1 MVSSLEKA
9 NYFTLVHKLQHQ
21 NYIFNFFMGMRRL
34 KNKGAVLVLIWAFL
48 PCDAYISAGIVIKLS
63 IIPLIVISAVSF
75 PILGCLSDVCLG
87 RYKTIRYSLWILW
100 LSLIA
105 LNVFL
110 IVKQFAAVE
119 AEVTQWIVECLI
131 GGCAAISICGV
142 MVNTMQFGIDQL
154 TDACSSDICSY
165 ISWYVWIVA
174 LASNLAAVTQYC
186 FCDPYNQV
194 IGFFILPL
202 LGTAVIVS
210 DLCFNKWLVKEP
222 AVTNPFKIIFQVLR
236 YAMKNKYPRLRS
248 AFTYWEDK
256 PYSRIDLGKAKYG
269 GPFITEQVEDVK
281 TFFRVFGIAVV
292 YSPLAGLAFFMHGT
306 YTQVNVFDYNRDST
320 LERCNDAIGSLYMS
334 RCYKTV
340 LVQHLPTIAI
350 TVFVP
355 ILEFILY
362 PMFVKCR
369 YFNNLNILNKLLL
382 GILVLILI
390 ELSFIVEKV
399 AIAFTSNEGN
409 STCFLHDRSN
419 SINSEQLW
427 LDYTKFMFQQP
438 LFGIAGYVLF
448 TSTAEYICAQ
458 SPYSMKG
465 LLIGIFFVV
474 QAFSLGLSNG
484 LLKVIEEYV
493 KSDEKCGIWLHTV
506 MAGALIVTTL
516 IHLIATK
523 CYKLRRR
530 DEILDNEQ
538 MFAENYLDKCITQR
552 LKSQF

>member
-1 MVSSLEKA
+1 MD
-9 NYFTLVHKLQHQ
+9 
-21 NYIFNFFMGMRRL
+21 MRRL

-48 PCDAYISAGIVIKLS
+48 PCATYNSASIVVQLS

-75 PILGCLSDVCLG
+75 PILGILSDVCLG

-119 AEVTQWIVECLI
+119 NKTTQWIVECLI
-131 GGCAAISICGV
+131 GGCLAVSMSSV
-142 MVNTMQFGIDQL
+142 MANTMQLGIDQL
-154 TDACSSDICSY
+154 TDASSSDICSY
-165 ISWYVWIVA
+165 ISWYIWIGA
-174 LASNLAAVTQYC
+174 LARVLAAVTQNC
-186 FCDPYNQV
+186 FYDPYNLV

-222 AVTNPFKIIFQVLR
+222 AVRNPFKIIFQVLR

-248 AFTYWEDK
+248 AFTYWENK
-256 PYSRIDLGKAKYG
+256 PYSRIDLGKVKYG
-269 GPFITEQVEDVK
+269 GPFTTEQVEDVK
-281 TFFRVFGIAVV
+281 TFFRIVGITVV
-292 YSPLAGLAFFMHGT
+292 YSPLAGLAFFMYGT

-320 LERCNDAIGSLYMS
+320 LGARDDAIGSLYMS
-334 RCYKTV
+334 QCYKIV
-340 LVQHLPTIAI
+340 IAQHMSAI
-350 TVFVP
+350 TTTAFVP

-369 YFNNLNILNKLLL
+369 YFNNLKILNKLLL
-382 GILVLILI
+382 GILMLILI
-390 ELSFIVEKV
+390 ELSFVVEKV

-409 STCFLHDRSN
+409 STCFLHDRGN
-419 SINSEQLW
+419 SINNEQLW
-427 LDYTKFMFQQP
+427 SDYTKFMFQQP
-438 LFGIAGYVLF
+438 LFGIAVYVLL
-448 TSTAEYICAQ
+448 TSAAEFVCAQ

-465 LLIGIFFVV
+465 LLISISFVV
-474 QAFSLGLSNG
+474 LALSLGLSAG
-484 LLKVIEEYV
+484 VVKVIQRYV
-493 KSDEKCGIWLHTV
+493 KPDGKCGIWLHTAI
-506 MAGALIVTTL
+506 AGALIVTTL
-516 IHLIATK
+516 IHVITTK

-530 DEILDNEQ
+530 DDILDNEQ

>member
-1 MVSSLEKA
+1 MD
-9 NYFTLVHKLQHQ
+9 
-21 NYIFNFFMGMRRL
+21 MRRL

-48 PCDAYISAGIVIKLS
+48 PCATYTSANIIFQVS

-75 PILGCLSDVCLG
+75 PILGCLSDICLG

-100 LSLIA
+100 QSLIA

-110 IVKQFAAVE
+110 IVKQYAAVE
-119 AEVTQWIVECLI
+119 EETTQWIVECLI
-131 GGCAAISICGV
+131 GGCLAVSMCG
-142 MVNTMQFGIDQL
+142 MMANTMQFGIDQL
-154 TDACSSDICSY
+154 TDASSSDICSY

-186 FCDPYNQV
+186 FCGSYNQV

-222 AVTNPFKIIFQVLR
+222 AVRNPFKIIFQVLR
-236 YAMKNKYPRLRS
+236 YAMKNKNPHLRS

-269 GPFITEQVEDVK
+269 GPFTTEQVEDVK
-281 TFFRVFGIAVV
+281 TFFRVVGITVV
-292 YSPLAGLAFFMHGT
+292 YSPLAGLAFLMYGT

-334 RCYKTV
+334 RCYTAVILK
-340 LVQHLPTIAI
+340 QLPVHATI
-350 TVFVP
+350 VFVP

-362 PMFVKCR
+362 PIFIKCR
-369 YFNNLNILNKLLL
+369 YFNNLKILNKAFL
-382 GILVLILI
+382 GILMLLII
-390 ELSFIVEKV
+390 ELSYLVEKV

-409 STCFLHDRSN
+409 STCFLYDKPN
-419 SINSEQLW
+419 GINNGQLW
-427 LDYTKFMFQQP
+427 SDYTKFMFQQP
-438 LFGIAGYVLF
+438 LLGIALYVLF
-448 TSTAEYICAQ
+448 TSAAELVCAQ

-474 QAFSLGLSNG
+474 QAFSLGLSAG
-484 LLKVIEEYV
+484 VLEVIQEYV
-493 KSDEKCGIWLHTV
+493 KPDGKCGIWFHTAI
-506 MAGALIVTTL
+506 AGALIVTTL
-516 IHLIATK
+516 IHVITTK
-523 CYKLRRR
+523 CYKFRRR

-538 MFAENYLDKCITQR
+538 MFAENYVDKCITQR

>member
-1 MVSSLEKA
+1 MKS
-9 NYFTLVHKLQHQ
+9 
-21 NYIFNFFMGMRRL
+21 G
-34 KNKGAVLVLIWAFL
+34 
-48 PCDAYISAGIVIKLS
+48 
-63 IIPLIVISAVSF
+63 
-75 PILGCLSDVCLG
+75 
-87 RYKTIRYSLWILW
+87 
-100 LSLIA
+100 
-105 LNVFL
+105 
-110 IVKQFAAVE
+110 VE
-119 AEVTQWIVECLI
+119 DETTQWIAECLI
-131 GGCAAISICGV
+131 GGCLAVSTCGV

-154 TDACSSDICSY
+154 TDASSSNICSY

-186 FCDPYNQV
+186 FCSPYNHV

-202 LGTAVIVS
+202 LGTVVIVS

-222 AVTNPFKIIFQVLR
+222 AVRNPFKIIFQVLR

-269 GPFITEQVEDVK
+269 GPFTTEQVEDVK
-281 TFFRVFGIAVV
+281 TFFRVLGIAVV
-292 YSPLAGLAFFMHGT
+292 YSPLSGLANFMYGT
-306 YTQVNVFDYNRDST
+306 YTQVNVFDYNRDSR

-334 RCYKTV
+334 QCYKKV
-340 LVQHLPTIAI
+340 LVQHLPVITI
-350 TVFVP
+350 TVFVS

-362 PMFVKCR
+362 PMLVKCR
-369 YFNNLNILNKLLL
+369 YVNNLKILNKLLL

-409 STCFLHDRSN
+409 STCFLYDRSN
-419 SINSEQLW
+419 VTNNEQLW
-427 LDYTKFMFQQP
+427 SDYTKFMFQQP
-438 LFGIAGYVLF
+438 LFGIAAYVLF
-448 TSTAEYICAQ
+448 TSSIEFISAQ

-465 LLIGIFFVV
+465 FLIGISLVV
-474 QAFSLGLSNG
+474 LAFSLGLSVG
-484 LLKVIEEYV
+484 VLKVIQRYV
-493 KSDEKCGIWLHTV
+493 KPDRKCGIWLHTA

-516 IHLIATK
+516 MHVITTK